1 MLLESEGI
9 CMGIAKGFDASE
21 DVVEGK
27 EADPNRPIGRD
38 ARNI

>member
-1 MLLESEGI
+1 
-9 CMGIAKGFDASE
+9 MGIAEGFDVGE
-21 DVVEGK
+21 DVVEEK